1 MWTPSRFGVCTIS
14 YRNAT
19 RCPWPSLVLGGCCKG
34 PGLPVV
40 PCCLT
45 LCVCPSL
52 SRVRLF
58 MTPWTAALQA
68 PPSVGFSR
76 QEYWSWLPFSSPGHH
91 PVSGI
96 EPVSPA
102 LGGLLDRG
110 QAPASRQS
118 EAPGCLPVL
127 CPHVG
132 SACSQH
138 PNSRCHRQ
146 LWAGTSHVFDLPGVT
161 LPAAQAACELHVGSS
176 GQCPASL
183 LCLQCCGAPSLFSV
197 SPPLPWPSACPPPL
211 FSSPPPLLSAS
222 LLSPITPAA
231 PVRSL
236 PLGPGC

>member
-1 MWTPSRFGVCTIS
+1 
-14 YRNAT
+14 
-19 RCPWPSLVLGGCCKG
+19 
-34 PGLPVV
+34 
-40 PCCLT
+40 
-45 LCVCPSL
+45 
-52 SRVRLF
+52 

-76 QEYWSWLPFSSPGHH
+76 QEYWSWLPFPSPGHH

-110 QAPASRQS
+110 QAPDSRQS

-132 SACSQH
+132 SACSQQ

-146 LWAGTSHVFDLPGVT
+146 LWVGTSHVFDLPGVT

-183 LCLQCCGAPSLFSV
+183 LCLQCCGRLLFS
-197 SPPLPWPSACPPPL
+197 LC
-211 FSSPPPLLSAS
+211 PLLSPAPPPA
-222 LLSPITPAA
+222 LLPSSPLPL
-231 PVRSL
+231 PSSL
-236 PLGPGC
+236 PPFSPPSPLPLL